1 MSHSVVVGIDGSEQ
15 STAAAAWAAAEADRS
30 GRALRMIHVGG
41 AEDGR
46 PLRPAGADD
55 GLPPE
60 LLAVRD
66 RLTADLPGLDLSC
79 ERIPGSPAHALAA
92 AGARGGLIVLGS
104 RGLGGFTGL
113 LVGSVGLRV
122 AADALCPV
130 VLVRAGTGTGAGAD
144 READGEADAAADAA
158 GDVAGDVVGDVVV
171 GVQGDRACA
180 EVLAFAFEQAA
191 RRGVTL
197 RVLESRSL
205 PAGPYVTQAPVDQR
219 EIRDSL
225 AEAELVRLRDALARW
240 RDKFPRVRVEAEVT
254 ARHAGGALVD
264 ASRGASLVVL
274 GRRTPAHQAGVSRLG
289 SVAHA
294 VLHHALCPVAIVPRD

>member
-30 GRALRMIHVGG
+30 GRSLRMIHVGG
-41 AEDGR
+41 PEDGR
-46 PLRPAGADD
+46 PLRPEGVDD
-55 GLPPE
+55 GLPSAV
-60 LLAVRD
+60 LSVRD
-66 RLTADLPGLDLSC
+66 RIAAVLPGLGLSC

-92 AGARGGLIVLGS
+92 AGAREGLIVLGS

-130 VLVRAGTGTGAGAD
+130 VLVRADT
-144 READGEADAAADAA
+144 DGEAA
-158 GDVAGDVVGDVVV
+158 GAGDVVV
-171 GVQGDRACA
+171 GVQGDRPCA

-191 RRGVTL
+191 RRGVSL

-205 PAGPYVTQAPVDQR
+205 PAGPYVTKAPVDQP
-219 EIRDSL
+219 EIRGAL
-225 AEAELVRLRDALARW
+225 AEAELVRLQDALARW
-240 RDKFPRVRVEAEVT
+240 RDKFPQVRVEAEVT
-254 ARHAGGALVD
+254 SRHAGGALVD

-274 GRRTPAHQAGVSRLG
+274 GRRTPGRQVGVSRLG

-294 VLHHALCPVAIVPRD
+294 VLHHAHSPVAVVPHD

>member
-15 STAAAAWAAAEADRS
+15 STVAAAWAAAEADRS

-66 RLTADLPGLDLSC
+66 RLTAVLPGLELSC
-79 ERIPGSPAHALAA
+79 ERIPGSPVHALVA

-130 VLVRAGTGTGAGAD
+130 VLVRAG
-144 READGEADAAADAA
+144 ADGESDGAGGAA
-158 GDVAGDVVGDVVV
+158 GDVVV
-171 GVQGDRACA
+171 GVRGDRPCA

-225 AEAELVRLRDALARW
+225 AEAELVRLGDALARW
-240 RDKFPRVRVEAEVT
+240 RDKFPGVRVEAEVT

-274 GRRTPAHQAGVSRLG
+274 GRRTPVHQAGVSRLG

-294 VLHHALCPVAIVPRD
+294 VLHHALCPVAIVPHD

>member
-15 STAAAAWAAAEADRS
+15 SAAAAAWAAAEADRS
-30 GRALRMIHVGG
+30 GRALRIIHVGG

-46 PLRPAGADD
+46 PLRPEGAED

-60 LLAVRD
+60 VLAVRD
-66 RLTADLPGLDLSC
+66 RIAAVLPGLELSC

-92 AGARGGLIVLGS
+92 AGARDGLIVLGS

-130 VLVRAGTGTGAGAD
+130 VLVRADTEG
-144 READGEADAAADAA
+144 RADG
-158 GDVAGDVVGDVVV
+158 AGDVVA
-171 GVQGDRACA
+171 GVQGDRPCA

-191 RRGVTL
+191 RRGATL

-205 PAGPYVTQAPVDQR
+205 PGGPYVTKAPVDQR
-219 EIRDSL
+219 EIKDSL
-225 AEAELVRLRDALARW
+225 AEAELVRLQDALARW
-240 RDKFPRVRVEAEVT
+240 RDKFPQVRVEAEVT
-254 ARHAGGALVD
+254 SRHAGGALVD

-274 GRRTPAHQAGVSRLG
+274 GRRTPGHQAGVSRLG

-294 VLHHALCPVAIVPRD
+294 VLHHALAPVAIVPHD